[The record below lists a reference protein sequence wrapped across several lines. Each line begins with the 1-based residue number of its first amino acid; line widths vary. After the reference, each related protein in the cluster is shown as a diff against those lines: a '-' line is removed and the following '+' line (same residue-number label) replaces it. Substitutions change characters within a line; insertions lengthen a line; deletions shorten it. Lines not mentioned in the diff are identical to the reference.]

1 FIVNEILKSYKNNRE
16 EAGFFYYRDSQM
28 NEIDLMILRDGKLSL
43 IECKSGITYDAT
55 AVRAFGRMDQ
65 SDYAVGP
72 SCLICL
78 TEKAYPL
85 KEGVYALPL
94 TAI

>member
-1 FIVNEILKSYKNNRE
+1 MICEYIAEKHGYGYVSLATGADR
-16 EAGFFYYRDSQM
+16 AVAVGDH
-28 NEIDLMILRDGKLSL
+28 LLILRNATLSL
-43 IECKSGITYDAT
+43 VECKAGMTYDST
-55 AVRAFGRMDQ
+55 DVKAFSRLDK

-85 KEGVYALPL
+85 RPGVYALP
-94 TAI
+94 ISSI